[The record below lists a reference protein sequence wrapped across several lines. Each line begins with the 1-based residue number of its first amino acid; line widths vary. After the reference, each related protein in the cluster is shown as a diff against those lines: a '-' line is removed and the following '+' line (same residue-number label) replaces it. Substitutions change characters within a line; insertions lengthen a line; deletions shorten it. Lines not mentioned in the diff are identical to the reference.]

1 MGRLDPPVPQP
12 QPQPSIIINS
22 LQNKTHNNRT
32 KTRSSTSNNNGTSNS
47 TTTIVNTSTLGKAPP
62 IFKSNSTT
70 ALLKRR
76 KNTFRQSHH
85 SHRRDTDPASI
96 LLSSPSSSL
105 STTPPPPP
113 PSSSFSSSKGR
124 KLSLKKKGK
133 HTSNRLSINRA
144 QILQSVPTQDQ
155 LRKGARPSMEIPS
168 SLLLN
173 ASTELTSPPKSPKS
187 FSPASVHSTEYFAE
201 IEDKLNSQFNNY
213 TISTSL
219 PSSFEKPRHASILSP
234 TDYLTID
241 INKDQESVY
250 NFEGINEDDEVNEEE
265 EEEEEKERNSGDLG
279 GCPMLPLFSAT
290 GNVELPTSSLGLKQ
304 DRYIEEGSKVE
315 LETKRKGSGKV
326 DGELAPKKRSVR
338 FA

>member
-1 MGRLDPPVPQP
+1 MPQIVYSTEESRLFLQLFLISSNNNKTFADMLTLSKWTGVSFIKNRLGRSNSLNDGQTRPTSTTPIPPIPQPP
-12 QPQPSIIINS
+12 QPQPSMIINS

-32 KTRSSTSNNNGTSNS
+32 KTRSSTSNNNATSNS

-62 IFKSNSTT
+62 IVKSNSTT

-96 LLSSPSSSL
+96 LLSSSSSPPSPSSQTPPRSL
-105 STTPPPPP
+105 S
-113 PSSSFSSSKGR
+113 SSSSKGR
-124 KLSLKKKGK
+124 KLSFKKKGK

-168 SLLLN
+168 SLFLN

-250 NFEGINEDDEVNEEE
+250 NFEGINEDDDVNEEE
-265 EEEEEKERNSGDLG
+265 EEEEE
-279 GCPMLPLFSAT
+279 
-290 GNVELPTSSLGLKQ
+290 
-304 DRYIEEGSKVE
+304 
-315 LETKRKGSGKV
+315 
-326 DGELAPKKRSVR
+326 
-338 FA
+338 